1 MVQGKINRGR
11 NSDYP
16 AERHSIRTNQC
27 PPPPSRQLEKQRQRL
42 TEEKMLAAK
51 AAAVVR
57 DVKNVALPAAVSV
70 CHMRS
75 GSEEMEPD

>member
-1 MVQGKINRGR
+1 
-11 NSDYP
+11 
-16 AERHSIRTNQC
+16 
-27 PPPPSRQLEKQRQRL
+27 LEKQRQRL